1 MKKGKLINISL
12 IALMVL
18 FGLSSCNFFKGLFG
32 SDDNEPTFREK
43 LSAYLKKDLP
53 VVTVS
58 SDKYA
63 AYFDFSGVFVAY
75 ENSDTKAT
83 FNGLTQKITSD
94 GNFNIYKLADSEIT
108 ELTGKL
114 DPEEQFRQIH
124 DVKEQNQLYA
134 PIKATLEKITEEGRS
149 ALLVTDF
156 EEYTKEGV
164 IYTQAYAAPYFK
176 KWLEGGGDITFFI
189 TDYAENNLPKHLYYV
204 VFDSNH
210 HKLLQLVEQGLEGLP
225 KNYTRFTLATN
236 AYPMSYSYLSAAQGG
251 TYHDGQGEDIVT
263 SSVEDGSDNAFFMV
277 DSLRAES
284 YVFANPWEDI
294 VKNASEQTKE
304 NGADVPFTHLF
315 RNLFIDLS
323 HSDSYE
329 IEELGVK
336 VYNIQDDFDKYW
348 KYNVAMAN
356 KPTITKE
363 AGETFVDFT
372 DETDAGKPYYD
383 ESSGKLLDEYDY
395 MKGPGKKIEI
405 LDMLDFDDDL
415 FEDSF
420 KKDPAHAELGIFFH
434 KGFTGKI
441 LQQEDPNALLRI
453 DIVPTEVDICDLSKI
468 DKLFGWPGNDCLS
481 ASVKSVLQDLK
492 PIGKP
497 IYSYFVRIQ

>member
-1 MKKGKLINISL
+1 MKKGKLINASL
-12 IALMVL
+12 IALMIL
-18 FGLSSCNFFKGLFG
+18 LGMSSCDFFKGLFG
-32 SDDNEPTFREK
+32 GDDKEPTFREK
-43 LSAYLKKDLP
+43 LNAYLKKDLP

-63 AYFDFSGVFVAY
+63 AYFDFSGVYLAY
-75 ENSDTKAT
+75 EDSATRET
-83 FNGLTQKITSD
+83 FNGLTQKITSN
-94 GNFNIYKLADSEIT
+94 GNFNIYKLANSEIT
-108 ELTGKL
+108 ELTGELK
-114 DPEEQFRQIH
+114 PAQQFQQIH
-124 DVKEQNQLYA
+124 DTKEQNQLYA
-134 PIKATLEKITEEGRS
+134 PIEATLKKIADEGRS

-176 KWLEGGGDITFFI
+176 KWLEGGGDITFYV
-189 TDYAENNLPKHLYYV
+189 TDYVEKNLPKHLYYV

-210 HKLLQLVEQGLEGLP
+210 HELLKLVEQGLEGLP
-225 KNYTRFTLATN
+225 KNYARFTLATN
-236 AYPMSYSYLSAAQGG
+236 AYPMSYSHLSAAQGG
-251 TYHDGQGEDIVT
+251 TYHDGQGEDIVS

-284 YVFANPWEDI
+284 YVFANSWEDI

-434 KGFTGKI
+434 KGFNG
-441 LQQEDPNALLRI
+441 
-453 DIVPTEVDICDLSKI
+453 
-468 DKLFGWPGNDCLS
+468 
-481 ASVKSVLQDLK
+481 
-492 PIGKP
+492 
-497 IYSYFVRIQ
+497 

>member
-1 MKKGKLINISL
+1 MKKGKLINASL
-12 IALMVL
+12 LALMAL
-18 FGLSSCNFFKGLFG
+18 LGFSSCGCE
-32 SDDNEPTFREK
+32 SNEPTFREK
-43 LSAYLKKDLP
+43 LNAYLKKDLP

-63 AYFDFSGVFVAY
+63 AYFDFSGVYVAY
-75 ENSDTKAT
+75 EDPDTKAT
-83 FNGLTQKITSD
+83 FNGLTQKITSN
-94 GNFNIYKLADSEIT
+94 GNFNIYKLANSEIT
-108 ELTGKL
+108 ELSELK
-114 DPEEQFRQIH
+114 PAKIFEQIH
-124 DVKEQNQLYA
+124 NIQEQNQLYA
-134 PIKATLEKITEEGRS
+134 PIEETLNKITEEGRS
-149 ALLVTDF
+149 AILVTDF

-176 KWLEGGGDITFFI
+176 KWLAGGGDITFYV
-189 TDYAENNLPKHLYYV
+189 TDYVEKGLPKHLYYV

-210 HKLLQLVEQGLEGLP
+210 HELLKLVEQGLEGLP
-225 KNYTRFTLATN
+225 TNYTRFTLATN

-294 VKNASEQTKE
+294 IKNASEQTKE

-315 RNLFIDLS
+315 RNLYIDLS

-329 IEELGVK
+329 IEELGVR
-336 VYNIQDDFDKYW
+336 VYNVQDDFDKYW
-348 KYNVAMAN
+348 AYTVAIAN
-356 KPTITKE
+356 KPSVKKE
-363 AGETFVDFT
+363 AGETYV
-372 DETDAGKPYYD
+372 ECPEVSSAYYD
-383 ESSGKLLDEYDY
+383 ETTGKLKPEFDY
-395 MKGPGKKIEI
+395 SKEPGKKAEI
-405 LDMLDFDDDL
+405 LDMLDFDEDL
-415 FEDSF
+415 FENSF

-453 DIVPTEVDICDLSKI
+453 DIVPTEVDICDLDKI

-492 PIGKP
+492 PINKP

>member
-1 MKKGKLINISL
+1 MNKGKLINAGL
-12 IALMVL
+12 IALL
-18 FGLSSCNFFKGLFG
+18 GLGLFSCG
-32 SDDNEPTFREK
+32 GDEKEPTFREK
-43 LSAYLKKDLP
+43 LNAYLKKDLP

-63 AYFDFSGVFVAY
+63 AYFDFSGVYVAY
-75 ENSDTKAT
+75 EDSDTKAT
-83 FNGLTQKITSD
+83 FNGLTQKITSN
-94 GNFNIYKLADSEIT
+94 GNFNIYKLANSEIT
-108 ELTGKL
+108 ELTGEL
-114 DPEEQFRQIH
+114 NPAQQFQQIH
-124 DVKEQNQLYA
+124 DTKEQNQLYA
-134 PIKATLEKITEEGRS
+134 PIEETLKKITEEGRS
-149 ALLVTDF
+149 AILVTDF
-156 EEYTKEGV
+156 EEYTKEGGL
-164 IYTQAYAAPYFK
+164 YTQAYAAPYFK
-176 KWLEGGGDITFFI
+176 KWLEGGGDITFYV
-189 TDYAENNLPKHLYYV
+189 TDYVEKSISKHLYYV

-210 HKLLQLVEQGLEGLP
+210 HDLLKLVEQGLEGLP

-284 YVFANPWEDI
+284 YVFANSWEDI

-315 RNLFIDLS
+315 RNLYIDLS

-336 VYNIQDDFDKYW
+336 VYDIQDDFDKYW
-348 KYNVAMAN
+348 KYNVAMVN

-372 DETDAGKPYYD
+372 DETEAGKPYYD

-420 KKDPAHAELGIFFH
+420 KKNPAQAELGVFFH

-453 DIVPTEVDICDLSKI
+453 DIVPTEVDICDLDKI

-497 IYSYFVRIQ
+497 IYSYFVRIQF

>member
-1 MKKGKLINISL
+1 MKGNWIKTSL
-12 IALMVL
+12 FFSMALFVL
-18 FGLSSCNFFKGLFG
+18 SCG
-32 SDDNEPTFREK
+32 DNGQEPTFREK
-43 LSAYLKKDLP
+43 LNAYLKKDLP
-53 VVTVS
+53 VVSVS

-63 AYFDFSGVFVAY
+63 AYFDFSGVYVAY
-75 ENSDTKAT
+75 EDPDTKET
-83 FNGLTQKITSD
+83 FNGLTQKITSN
-94 GNFNIYKLADSEIT
+94 GNFNIYKLANSEIT
-108 ELTGKL
+108 ELTGELK
-114 DPEEQFRQIH
+114 PAQQFKQIH
-124 DVKEQNQLYA
+124 DVTEQNQLYA
-134 PIKATLEKITEEGRS
+134 PIEATLKKITDEGRS
-149 ALLVTDF
+149 AILVTDF

-176 KWLEGGGDITFFI
+176 KWLEGGGDITFYV
-189 TDYAENNLPKHLYYV
+189 TDYVENSLPKHLYYV

-210 HKLLQLVEQGLEGLP
+210 HKLLKLVEDGLEGLP
-225 KNYTRFTLATN
+225 KNYTRFTLATS
-236 AYPMSYSYLSAAQGG
+236 AYPMSYSYLSAAKGG

-284 YVFANPWEDI
+284 YVFENSWEDI

-336 VYNIQDDFDKYW
+336 VYDIQDDFDKYW
-348 KYNVAMAN
+348 AYNIAIAN
-356 KPTITKE
+356 KPVVKKE
-363 AGETFVDFT
+363 AGETYVDFT
-372 DETDAGKPYYD
+372 GSEAGQPYYD
-383 ESSGKLLDEYDY
+383 EESGKLKPEYDY
-395 MKGPGKKIEI
+395 SAAPGKKTEI
-405 LDMLDFDDDL
+405 LDMLDFDEDL

-420 KKDPAHAELGIFFH
+420 KKNHAQAELGIFFH

-441 LQQEDPNALLRI
+441 LQQDNPNALLRI
-453 DIVPTEVDICDLSKI
+453 DIVPTEVDICDLDKI

-481 ASVKSVLQDLK
+481 ASVKSVLQDMK

-497 IYSYFVRIQ
+497 LYSYFVRIQ

>member
-1 MKKGKLINISL
+1 MALLGITSCGGNI
-12 IALMVL
+12 
-18 FGLSSCNFFKGLFG
+18 
-32 SDDNEPTFREK
+32 NEPTFREK
-43 LSAYLKKDLP
+43 LNAYLKKDLP

-75 ENSDTKAT
+75 EDPDTKAT
-83 FNGLTQKITSD
+83 FNGLTQKITSNK
-94 GNFNIYKLADSEIT
+94 NFNIYKLANSEIT
-108 ELTGKL
+108 ELTGQL
-114 DPEEQFRQIH
+114 NPEEQFKQIH
-124 DVKEQNQLYA
+124 NVKEQNQLYA

-149 ALLVTDF
+149 AILVTDF
-156 EEYTKEGV
+156 EEYTKDGGL
-164 IYTQAYAAPYFK
+164 YTQAYAAPYFK
-176 KWLEGGGDITFFI
+176 KWLEGGGDITFYV
-189 TDYAENNLPKHLYYV
+189 TDYVEKNLSKHLYYV

-210 HKLLQLVEQGLEGLP
+210 HELLKLVEDGLEGLP
-225 KNYTRFTLATN
+225 KNYTSFTLATKS
-236 AYPMSYSYLSAAQGG
+236 YPMSYSYPSAAQGG

-263 SSVEDGSDNAFFMV
+263 SSVEDGSDNAFFIV

-284 YVFANPWEDI
+284 YFFYNSWEDI
-294 VKNASEQTKE
+294 VTNASELTKE

-323 HSDSYE
+323 HSDSYK

-336 VYNIQDDFDKYW
+336 VYNVRDDFDKYW
-348 KYNVAMAN
+348 AYTVAIAN
-356 KPTITKE
+356 KPSVKKE
-363 AGETFVDFT
+363 AGETYV
-372 DETDAGKPYYD
+372 ECPEVSAAYYD
-383 ESSGKLLDEYDY
+383 ETSGNLKPEFDY
-395 MKGPGKKIEI
+395 SKEPGKIIEI
-405 LDMLDFDDDL
+405 HDMLDFDEEL
-415 FEDSF
+415 FESSLKNDS
-420 KKDPAHAELGIFFH
+420 AHAELGIFFH

-453 DIVPTEVDICDLSKI
+453 DIVPTEVDICDLDKI